1 MDTAATIRQDRC
13 NPMNDGKPLRV
24 CYFGTYRADYAR
36 NRNLITALQ
45 RNGVEVVECHA
56 RLWHGVEDRV
66 QAVTGNWRRPAFW
79 GRVLRTYCQ
88 LLRTYWRTVG
98 HYDILVVGYPGQ
110 FDVFLARLLSWWRGK
125 PLVWDILMSIHL
137 VAVERALHER
147 AGAMVDLL
155 RRIEGLA
162 CRLPDRLL
170 LDTEAYVDWFHQTYQ
185 IAPDRFRL
193 IPLGANSDIYR
204 PPAAPTGARD
214 GFYVIYYGSFIPNH
228 GVPCMVEA
236 ASLLQ
241 ETDIRFEFVG
251 AGPDRA
257 AVEAWVRE
265 RGLRNVTFI
274 DWLDSADL
282 VARIAAADLCLGSF
296 GTTPQSLMTVH
307 NKIYEAM
314 ALGKPVIT
322 GDGPAVRHTFVHGED
337 LYLCPRADP
346 AALAAAIRTL
356 HADPLL
362 RNRLAQQGRRRFVA
376 EFTLEQLGARF
387 KQHLME
393 LAGRVDSLC
402 PRVS

>member
-1 MDTAATIRQDRC
+1 
-13 NPMNDGKPLRV
+13 MNDSKPLRV
-24 CYFGTYRADYAR
+24 CYFGTYRADYSR

-45 RNGVEVVECHA
+45 RNGVEVIECHA

-66 QAVTGNWRRPAFW
+66 QAVTGSWRKPAFW
-79 GRVLRTYCQ
+79 GRVLRTYYQ
-88 LLRTYWRTVG
+88 LLRTYWRTAG

-125 PLVWDILMSIHL
+125 PLVWDIFMSIYL
-137 VAVERALHER
+137 IAVERALHER
-147 AGAMVDLL
+147 AGAMVSLL
-155 RRIEGLA
+155 RQVERLA

-170 LDTEAYVDWFHQTYQ
+170 LDTEAYVDWFHRTHQV
-185 IAPDRFRL
+185 APERFRL

-204 PPAAPTGARD
+204 PPAAPAGPRD

-228 GVPCMVEA
+228 GVPYMVEA

-257 AVEAWVRE
+257 AVEAWARE
-265 RGLRNVTFI
+265 QGLFNVTFI
-274 DWLDSADL
+274 DWLDPTAL
-282 VARIAAADLCLGSF
+282 VTRIAAADLCLGSF
-296 GTTPQSLMTVH
+296 GTTPQSLMTIH

-322 GDGPAVRHTFVHGED
+322 GDGPAVRHSFRHGEE
-337 LYLCPRADP
+337 LFLCPRADP
-346 AALAAAIRTL
+346 AALAAAICTL
-356 HADPLL
+356 RADPLL
-362 RNRLAQQGRRRFVA
+362 RNRLARQGKMRFAA
-376 EFTLEQLGARF
+376 EFTLEQLGAWF

-393 LAGRVDSLC
+393 LAGRADSGAEIAN
-402 PRVS
+402 PRSPVATASD